1 MGLGNVDRSDGKVTT
16 RFLLRS
22 SSEEEALL
30 VKLKLLLER
39 IQTGAARPLS
49 L

>member
-1 MGLGNVDRSDGKVTT
+1 LLSGLSVHTVDQGR
-16 RFLLRS
+16 
-22 SSEEEALL
+22 